1 MERYAF
7 GAFRRWQEMEAK
19 GGLKG
24 LLSVATIIYFV
35 VLAVV
40 TVFVAMQSSGLIL
53 NFMTLVFGYLWVFS
67 IIYLIIKHSTG

>member
-1 MERYAF
+1 
-7 GAFRRWQEMEAK
+7 MEAK